1 MTEQYECLAHGS
13 HAGWHWLID
22 RVPDLAPPL
31 LLVIVQGR
39 DKPGWVTRHYEV
51 PDATS
56 EDACALVDRVIA
68 ELAAKAARV
77 SRRR

>member
-1 MTEQYECLAHGS
+1 MTQAHECLAHGS
-13 HAGWHWLID
+13 HAGWNWFIE
-22 RVPDLAPPL
+22 RVPDLAPSL

-51 PDATS
+51 PDATP